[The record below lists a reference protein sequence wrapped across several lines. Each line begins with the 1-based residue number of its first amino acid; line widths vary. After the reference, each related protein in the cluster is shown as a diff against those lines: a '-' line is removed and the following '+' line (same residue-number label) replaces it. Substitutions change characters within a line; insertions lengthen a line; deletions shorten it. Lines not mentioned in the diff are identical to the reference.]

1 MTQTKILAV
10 IAGVLCC
17 AVVGIDRAQA
27 GDVYKFV
34 DERGNTMYTD
44 KPIPGAVLVSTGNQR
59 PPEVQERIQATNLAA
74 QTTQLNAS
82 NQRIAENQSN
92 SAAAAAVSR
101 DLEASRA
108 ERCEKAKAFYQ
119 NAINSQRLYRTKP
132 DGTREYLNDQE
143 LAQARVDALKDR
155 NAICGTT
162 G

>member
-1 MTQTKILAV
+1 MPDLRREEAGKNATTDLPLQSQLMGSLALV
-10 IAGVLCC
+10 LVLSGIAGIIGYVTFDARGLRSSVE
-17 AVVGIDRAQA
+17 AKA
-27 GDVYKFV
+27 GVY
-34 DERGNTMYTD
+34 
-44 KPIPGAVLVSTGNQR
+44 
-59 PPEVQERIQATNLAA
+59 ATNLAA